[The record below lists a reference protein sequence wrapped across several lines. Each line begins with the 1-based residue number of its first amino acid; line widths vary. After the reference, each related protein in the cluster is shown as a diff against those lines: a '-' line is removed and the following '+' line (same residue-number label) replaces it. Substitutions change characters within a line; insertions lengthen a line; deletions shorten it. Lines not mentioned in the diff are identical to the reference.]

1 MQGKD
6 RTAPEYD
13 SHIPMAVWIKAMV
26 LSFVLFWGGYFALD
40 LRDRAIEAGLSQT
53 RIREAEKVVTNCPD
67 GQKPDVMVI
76 GSSLV
81 RNALCRENLLNRA
94 LNADSLSPLTYHIAV
109 RNHAVLEDFTF
120 KIPQILSIK
129 PRWLFIEANMACVD
143 MTGSQR
149 QSLLAVSLNTYTRE
163 LLLITRLIIRHP
175 IKAFSFMS
183 SPVPPAHLDLP
194 EMNWVV
200 YSKYA
205 AKFGI
210 RSVDDVPEWKS
221 FFKRAQLEGI
231 IVCLLDLP
239 RSSEAQAYLP
249 RGFQERLEQLL
260 DVYDRDLGVR
270 YIPFPRALNQRSC
283 YEDAAHLNQEGSRI
297 YSQWF
302 AELLNR
308 QHLGLSR

>member
-1 MQGKD
+1 MIGS
-6 RTAPEYD
+6 ECD
-13 SHIPMAVWIKAMV
+13 SHIPMAVWIKTLA
-26 LSFVLFWGGYFALD
+26 LSCVLFWGGYLALD
-40 LRDRAIEAGLSQT
+40 LRDMAIKAGLRAEAGT
-53 RIREAEKVVTNCPD
+53 REIEKVVTNCRD
-67 GQKPDVMVI
+67 GQRPDLMVI

-81 RNALCRENLLNRA
+81 NNALCRGDLFDRA
-94 LNADSLSPLTYHIAV
+94 LNADSMAPLTYHIAV
-109 RNHAVLEDFTF
+109 KGHAVLADFTL
-120 KIPQILSIK
+120 KIPEILSLK

-149 QSLLAVSLNTYTRE
+149 QGPLAVSLNTYTRE
-163 LLLITRLIIRHP
+163 LLLVARLIIRHP
-175 IKAFSFMS
+175 ISAFSFIS
-183 SPVPPAHLDLP
+183 SPVPLAHLDLP

-200 YSKYA
+200 YAKNA

-221 FFKRAQLEGI
+221 FFKRAQQEGI
-231 IVCLLDLP
+231 TVCLLDLP
-239 RSSEAQAYLP
+239 RASEAQAYLP
-249 RGFQERLEQLL
+249 RGFQERFEQLL

-270 YIPFPRALNQRSC
+270 YIPFPRTLNQSSC

-302 AELLNR
+302 AELLNQ